1 MPLESCVLRT
11 REKVLIPGHTVLVVA
26 PDDELRRSLA
36 FALEAE
42 GFAVSTHRLLSP
54 ALEQASNEWFD
65 CAVID
70 ENTIRRRNGWNAL
83 SDMPC
88 PIVLLVDQLRLV
100 PDQINVTPLFKPLL
114 GRILVDTVT
123 DCVARQAHAHT

>member
-1 MPLESCVLRT
+1 
-11 REKVLIPGHTVLVVA
+11 LISGQTVLVVA
-26 PDDELRRSLA
+26 PDDELRRSIA

-42 GFAVSTHRLLSP
+42 GFSVSTHRLLSP
-54 ALEQASNEWFD
+54 ALKRASNDRFD

-70 ENTIRRRNGWNAL
+70 ENTIGRRDGWNAL
-83 SDMPC
+83 SGIPC
-88 PIVLLVDQLRLV
+88 PIVLLLDRLRLA
-100 PDQINVTPLFKPLL
+100 PDQIRVTPLFKPLL